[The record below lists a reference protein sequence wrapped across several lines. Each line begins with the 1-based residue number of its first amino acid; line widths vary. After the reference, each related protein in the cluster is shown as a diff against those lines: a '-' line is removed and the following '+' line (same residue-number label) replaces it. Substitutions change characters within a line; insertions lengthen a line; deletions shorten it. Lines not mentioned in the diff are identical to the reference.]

1 MASDKTM
8 SATLYGLGVGPG
20 DPELMTVKA
29 WRLIAG
35 AEVIAYLCANGS
47 ESTALEIARPF
58 LPEKFEAIAINMPM
72 RVEREPAQAA
82 YDEGATRIAA
92 TMAQGKDVVFLC
104 EGDPFFY
111 GSFMYLYERLHK
123 SHKVVVVPG
132 ITAITAVAA
141 ELGRPLAE
149 RDEVLKV
156 LPATMS
162 AEQLIAELKSAESA
176 AIIKVG
182 RHFAK
187 VKAILAELGLSGT
200 AVSHATQPKQTIHA
214 VDEISEDSLPYF
226 TTILVRRK

>member
-1 MASDKTM
+1 MARGEIM
-8 SATLYGLGVGPG
+8 SGILYGIGVGPG
-20 DPELMTVKA
+20 DSELLTVKA
-29 WRLIAG
+29 WRLISG
-35 AEVIAYLCANGS
+35 AEVIAYLCANGT
-47 ESTALEIARPF
+47 ESMALEIAQPF
-58 LPEKFEAIAINMPM
+58 LPEHYQSIAIDMPM
-72 RVEREPAQAA
+72 KVEREPAQAA
-82 YDEGATRIAA
+82 YDAGAARIAEVLNS
-92 TMAQGKDVVFLC
+92 GKDVIFLC

-132 ITAITAVAA
+132 ITSISAISA
-141 ELGRPLAE
+141 ELGQPLAE

-162 AEQLIAELKSAESA
+162 AEQLTAELKTAESA

-187 VKAILAELGLSGT
+187 VKAVLAELGLSGT
-200 AVSHATQPKQTIHA
+200 AISHATQAKQSIRL
-214 VDEISEDSLPYF
+214 VSEIEEDALPYF

>member
-1 MASDKTM
+1 M

-20 DPELMTVKA
+20 DPELLTVKA
-29 WRLIAG
+29 WRLISG
-35 AEVIAYLCANGS
+35 AEVIAYLCANGN

-58 LPEKFEAIAINMPM
+58 LPEKFEAIAISMPM
-72 RVEREPAQAA
+72 RVEREPAMAA
-82 YDEGATRIAA
+82 YDEGAARIAA

-132 ITAITAVAA
+132 ITSINAIAA
-141 ELGRPLAE
+141 ELGQPLAE

-156 LPATMS
+156 LPATMP
-162 AEQLIAELKSAESA
+162 AEQLAAELKTAESA

-187 VKAILAELGLSGT
+187 VKMVLAELGLSGT
-200 AVSHATQPKQTIHA
+200 AVSYATQSKQS
-214 VDEISEDSLPYF
+214 VRLVSEIAEDALPYF